1 MRTVLYVEDNVDT
14 RTAVSEVLRH
24 ADMLVLEAETAAEGL
39 AILETLRPDVL
50 LLDMMLPDMS
60 GLELRRLLMQNPHYA
75 DIPCIAFSAYP
86 GFRDPAKALGMTFCE
101 KPGQLNIL
109 VRLINEAVP

>member
-14 RTAVSEVLRH
+14 RTAVAEVLRR
-24 ADMLVLEAETAAEGL
+24 ADMLVLEAGTAKEALTTL
-39 AILETLRPDVL
+39 ATLRPDVL

-60 GLELRRLLMQNPHYA
+60 GLELRRMLQQNPLYA

-86 GFRDPAKALGMTFCE
+86 GFRDPAKALGMPFCE
-101 KPGQLNIL
+101 KPGQLDTL